1 MHRLRLRELTV
12 EERARIERL
21 AQSCTAPARQV
32 ERARIVWR
40 ASRGEDVAR
49 IAEQLRLAAYTVH
62 RWLHRFQSAG
72 LDGLEDR
79 PRAGRP
85 PTYSPEQVATV
96 IATALTDLKTLDL
109 PFASWT
115 LDRLAAYLNEH
126 EAIAIKRS
134 RIDEIL
140 LAEGL
145 RWRRHAGSRRDP
157 GFGERVDPA
166 FAEKRGGS
174 RPSTR
179 RRRKAA

>member
-1 MHRLRLRELTV
+1 MRWLRLRELADA
-12 EERARIERL
+12 ERATIERL
-21 AQSCTAPARQV
+21 AHSRTAPARQV
-32 ERARIVWR
+32 ERARIIWH

-49 IAEQLRLAAYTVH
+49 IAHELRLDAYTVR
-62 RWLHRFQSAG
+62 RWLHRFHTAG
-72 LDGLEDR
+72 LGGLEDR

-85 PTYSPEQVATV
+85 PTYAPEQVATV
-96 IATALTDLKTLDL
+96 IATALTDPKTLDL

-115 LDRLAAYLNEH
+115 LDRLAAYLGERKG
-126 EAIAIKRS
+126 IAIKRS

-145 RWRRHAGSRRDP
+145 RWRRHESW
-157 GFGERVDPA
+157 FGERIDPA

-174 RPSTR
+174 RRSTR